1 MTTWILLRGLT
12 RESGHWG
19 AFVSQFEAALPGHRV
34 IALDLP
40 GNGTLHAQ
48 RSPTDVQGMVAHG
61 RTTLAQMGISE
72 PVGLLGM
79 SLGAMVAVA
88 WAHGHPSEVSALV
101 LVNTSLRP
109 FSPFYQRL
117 RPRSY
122 APLLRLVV
130 MGGTDE
136 RWEQTILRITSNTGR
151 PDVLPHWIAL
161 RALHPVTRLNAL
173 RQLFSAARYRALATQ
188 PIPPVL
194 LLTSAC
200 DGLVSSQCSATLAQ
214 RWQCSLQ
221 RHPTAGHDLPLD
233 DAPWVLAQIQQ
244 WWANAPRRTTP

>member
-19 AFVSQFEAALPGHRV
+19 AFVAQFEEALPGHRV

-48 RSPTDVQGMVAHG
+48 RSPTDVQGMVAHC
-61 RTTLAQMGISE
+61 RAELTRRGIHE
-72 PVGLLGM
+72 PIGLLGM

-122 APLLRLVV
+122 APLLRLVM
-130 MGGTDE
+130 MGGTAEQWE
-136 RWEQTILRITSNTGR
+136 RTILRITSNTGKT
-151 PDVLPHWIAL
+151 DVLPHWIAL
-161 RALHPVTRLNAL
+161 RAQHPVTRPNAL
-173 RQLFSAARYRALATQ
+173 RQLLSAARYRAPATP

-194 LLTSAC
+194 LLTSAR
-200 DGLVSSQCSATLAQ
+200 DGLVSSQCSVTLAA
-214 RWQCSLQ
+214 RWKCRIQQ
-221 RHPTAGHDLPLD
+221 HPTAGHDLPLD

-244 WWANAPRRTTP
+244 WLADTS